1 MIIYDFSPNHPNTSG
16 KPERIAL
23 NVNKPH
29 QYKTALLYAKTY
41 FNATF
46 PNQAT
51 PPDFA
56 TAKSYYH
63 GNTKIFLQIFYN
75 DIIGKYEMQIT
86 TRKIMK
92 SYHFLKYDF
101 IGNLT
106 DFANK

>member
-1 MIIYDFSPNHPNTSG
+1 MNIIDFSPYHPNTSG
-16 KPERIAL
+16 KPERIAI
-23 NVNKPH
+23 NANTRT
-29 QYKTALLYAKTY
+29 QYKKALDFAQYY
-41 FNATF
+41 FKAVF
-46 PNQAT
+46 PNNAT

-63 GNTKIFLQIFYN
+63 GNAKIFLQIFYN

-106 DFANK
+106 DYANK